1 MMMLMLM
8 ILLFIAAVSLVTVA
22 VMDWY
27 QEKTA
32 QRRQVVTR
40 RVEVEVELDDL
51 RSGTLLVS
59 VELDSEF
66 QRAQQLLAQVSQ
78 QKRNP
83 SQQPPV

>member
-1 MMMLMLM
+1 MMLILM

-22 VMDWY
+22 VMDWC
-27 QEKTA
+27 QERA
-32 QRRQVVTR
+32 VQRRRIVTR

-51 RSGTLLVS
+51 RSGMLLVS

-78 QKRNP
+78 QKRSP